1 MIKQKRIIQTL
12 IDLVKIDS
20 PSGEEKLISQEVAKR
35 LKKLGGKV
43 KFDSY
48 SNIICKFP
56 GNGDPILLNC
66 HLDTVE
72 PGRNILPQ
80 IKGDRIVSDGTTILG
95 ADPKAGISIILEAIT
110 SVKEDRG
117 VLVPLEVVFSR
128 EEESSLGGAIN
139 LDYSSIKAKHGI
151 VFDGDAEVHNIFV
164 SSPGYRRMDFTVTGR
179 SAHAGVE
186 PEKGI
191 SAIEIAT
198 KIISSLKLG
207 RIDEETTANIGLIEG
222 GSARNAVPEKATMK
236 GELRSRDQSKLL
248 KMVGEVQQIVGEV
261 KSLYPE
267 AIIDLDLTEEFQ
279 GFKLKPDHKTIQ
291 LASEIL
297 SSMSLKPV
305 LVDSGGGSDANIFH
319 QKGIEVIVVGTGVWE
334 LHTTREYVV
343 IPQMV
348 EAARFCEK
356 IIRADID

>member
-80 IKGDRIVSDGTTILG
+80 IKGDRIV
-95 ADPKAGISIILEAIT
+95 
-110 SVKEDRG
+110 
-117 VLVPLEVVFSR
+117 
-128 EEESSLGGAIN
+128 
-139 LDYSSIKAKHGI
+139 
-151 VFDGDAEVHNIFV
+151 FDGDAEVHNIFV

-207 RIDEETTANIGLIEG
+207 RIDEETT
-222 GSARNAVPEKATMK
+222 
-236 GELRSRDQSKLL
+236 
-248 KMVGEVQQIVGEV
+248 
-261 KSLYPE
+261 
-267 AIIDLDLTEEFQ
+267 
-279 GFKLKPDHKTIQ
+279 
-291 LASEIL
+291 
-297 SSMSLKPV
+297 
-305 LVDSGGGSDANIFH
+305 
-319 QKGIEVIVVGTGVWE
+319 
-334 LHTTREYVV
+334 
-343 IPQMV
+343 
-348 EAARFCEK
+348 
-356 IIRADID
+356 

>member
-164 SSPGYRRMDFTVTGR
+164 S
-179 SAHAGVE
+179 
-186 PEKGI
+186 
-191 SAIEIAT
+191 
-198 KIISSLKLG
+198 LKLG